1 MDVRALKDFEKEIR
15 TERNHELEIVSRT
28 YFTCGRISIMGKIR
42 IGYYSWRQLPE
53 DHKKARLF
61 KIIGINSSFGE
72 CRGN

>member
-1 MDVRALKDFEKEIR
+1 
-15 TERNHELEIVSRT
+15 
-28 YFTCGRISIMGKIR
+28 MGESQLWEKIR

-53 DHKKARLF
+53 DKKARLF